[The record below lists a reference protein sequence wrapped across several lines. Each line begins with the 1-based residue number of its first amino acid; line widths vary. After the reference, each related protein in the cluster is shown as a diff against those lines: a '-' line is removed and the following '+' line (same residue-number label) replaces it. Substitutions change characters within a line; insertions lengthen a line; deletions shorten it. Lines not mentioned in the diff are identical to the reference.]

1 MENQFLQ
8 GLKNESNFTLT
19 TNGAITHR
27 TTNSKVLDLFAQ
39 GAAMR
44 NRSELD
50 VILLF
55 KNALE
60 EEESLALKCLFY
72 IRDIRGGQ
80 GERRFFRVCLKWLGN
95 TKPQIAIR
103 NLSLISEYGRWDDV
117 LEFLGTKVEKEAL
130 DMLKNQLFLDT
141 QCKAPSLLAKWLPS
155 ENASSKETR
164 RKGNIV
170 RIAFG
175 LNHKEYRKALSVVR
189 ERINVL
195 ERLMS
200 AGKWDLIE
208 FDKIPSKAGLVYKN
222 AFARRDLIAKK
233 YETFAKDKTTKVNA
247 GVLYPYEVVEKA
259 LSFSKPYGHSDADRA
274 MINKYWENL
283 KDYFNGREMN
293 GIAVIDTSGSMNGKP
308 LNVAISLGMYIAER
322 SGGPFAN
329 HFITFSSR
337 PELVEFEGID
347 FVDKVKR
354 CNNASWQMNTN
365 IEAVFDLLLK
375 NALAT
380 KATQDDLPQN
390 IYIVSDMEFDSCAY
404 RGNKE
409 TLMEGIAK
417 KWAANGYEMPKL
429 IFWNVNAHQANI
441 PVLGVG
447 RISFVSGFSPSI
459 FDSLLSGKSGYELML
474 ETLLKDRYT
483 PIQ

>member
-27 TTNSKVLDLFAQ
+27 TTNSKVLDMFAM
-39 GAAMR
+39 GASYR
-44 NRSELD
+44 NRSEAD

-117 LEFLGTKVEKEAL
+117 LEFLGTKVEREAL

-155 ENASSKETR
+155 ENASSKETK

-170 RIAFG
+170 RCAFG
-175 LNHKEYRKALSVVR
+175 LEHKEYRKILSALR
-189 ERINVL
+189 EKINLL

-200 AGKWDLIE
+200 AGKWDEIE
-208 FDKIPSKAGLVYKN
+208 FDKIPSRAGFIYKN

-233 YETFAKDKTTKVNA
+233 YETFAKDETTKVNA
-247 GVLYPYEVVEKA
+247 GVLYPYEVAEKA
-259 LSFSKPYGHSDADRA
+259 LNFYGNDTDRA
-274 MINKYWENL
+274 MINKYWANL
-283 KDYFNGREMN
+283 KDYFQGREMN
-293 GIAVIDTSGSMNGKP
+293 GIAVIDTSGSMRGTP
-308 LNVAISLGMYIAER
+308 LNVAVSLGMYIAER

-329 HFITFSSR
+329 HFITFSNR
-337 PELVEFEGID
+337 PELIEFEGMD
-347 FVDKVKR
+347 FVDKVQR
-354 CNNASWQMNTN
+354 CSHANWNNNTN
-365 IEAVFDLLLK
+365 IKAVFDLLLLNAIK
-375 NALAT
+375 NQSL
-380 KATQDDLPQN
+380 QSDLPQN
-390 IYIVSDMEFDSCAY
+390 IYIVSDMEFDSCAC
-404 RGNKE
+404 RGREKE
-409 TLMEGIAK
+409 TLFEAIALQ
-417 KWAANGYEMPKL
+417 WAQHGYEMPHL
-429 IFWNVNAHQANI
+429 IFWNVDARQANI

-447 RISFVSGFSPSI
+447 RISYVSGFSPSI
-459 FDSLLSGKSGYELML
+459 FDSILSGKSGYELML
-474 ETLLKDRYT
+474 ETLTKERYA
-483 PIQ
+483 PVN

>member
-1 MENQFLQ
+1 MNEFLQ
-8 GLKNESNFTLT
+8 GLKTDSNYTLT
-19 TNGAITHR
+19 ENGSLTHR
-27 TTNSKVLDLFAQ
+27 TTNSMVLDMFAQ

-44 NRSELD
+44 NRSESD
-50 VILLF
+50 VILMF
-55 KNALE
+55 RKAFAE
-60 EEESLALKCLFY
+60 DQKLALKCLFY
-72 IRDIRGGQ
+72 IRDVRGGQ
-80 GERRFFRVCLKWLGN
+80 GERRFFRVILKDLATQN
-95 TKPQIAIR
+95 PDAVRR
-103 NLSLISEYGRWDDV
+103 NLEFIAEYGRWDDYYALV
-117 LEFLGTKVEKEAL
+117 DTSLETEMFAFLKRQFAL
-130 DMLKNQLFLDT
+130 DA
-141 QCKAPSLLAKWLPS
+141 QCDAPSLLAKWLKS

-164 RKGNIV
+164 KLGTKT

-175 LNHKEYRKALSVVR
+175 LSHKEYRKALSVVR

-208 FDKIPSKAGLVYKN
+208 FDKIPSRAGLIYKN

-233 YETFAKDKTTKVNA
+233 YETFAKDETTKVNA
-247 GVLYPYEVVEKA
+247 GTLYPYELVEKA
-259 LSFSKPYGHSDADRA
+259 LSFSRPYGHSDTDRA

-283 KDYFNGREMN
+283 KDYFNGKEMN
-293 GIAVIDTSGSMNGKP
+293 GIAVVDTSGSMYGTP
-308 LNVAISLGMYIAER
+308 LNVAVSLGMYIAER

-329 HFITFSSR
+329 HFITFSNR

-354 CNNASWQMNTN
+354 CSQANWQMNTN

-390 IYIVSDMEFDSCAY
+390 IYIISDMEFDSCAC
-404 RGNKE
+404 RGRDKE

-417 KWAANGYEMPKL
+417 EWAANGYDMPHL
-429 IFWNVNAHQANI
+429 IFWNVDARQNNI
-441 PVLGVG
+441 PMLGVG
-447 RISFVSGFSPSI
+447 RISYVSGFSPSVFESVI
-459 FDSLLSGKSGYELML
+459 SGKSGYQLME
-474 ETLLKDRYT
+474 ETLLKDRYA

>member
-1 MENQFLQ
+1 MNTFLN
-8 GLKNESNFTLT
+8 GLKSNSNYTLT
-19 TNGAITHR
+19 ENGAVTHR
-27 TTNSKVLDLFAQ
+27 TTNSMVLDLFAQ

-44 NRSELD
+44 SRSESD
-50 VILLF
+50 VILMF
-55 KNALE
+55 RKAFAE
-60 EEESLALKCLFY
+60 DEKLALKCLFY
-72 IRDIRGGQ
+72 IRDVRGGQ
-80 GERRFFRVCLKWLGN
+80 GERRFFRIVLKDLATQN
-95 TKPQIAIR
+95 PEAVRR
-103 NLSLISEYGRWDDV
+103 NLEFIAEYGRWDDYYALV
-117 LEFLGTKVEKEAL
+117 DTSLETEMFAFLKKQFAL
-130 DMLKNQLFLDT
+130 DA
-141 QCKAPSLLAKWLPS
+141 QCKAPSLLAKWLKS

-164 RKGNIV
+164 KLGTKT

-175 LNHKEYRKALSVVR
+175 LNHKEYRKALSVIR

-208 FDKIPSKAGLVYKN
+208 FDKISSKAGLIYKN
-222 AFARRDLIAKK
+222 AFARRDMIAKK
-233 YETFAKDKTTKVNA
+233 YETFAKDETTKVNA
-247 GVLYPYEVVEKA
+247 GTLYPYEVVEKA
-259 LSFSKPYGHSDADRA
+259 IQFRGNNDTDRA
-274 MINKYWENL
+274 IINKYWENL

-293 GIAVIDTSGSMNGKP
+293 GIAVIDTSGSMNGTP

-354 CNNASWQMNTN
+354 CNSASWQMNTN

-375 NALAT
+375 NALET
-380 KATQDDLPQN
+380 NATQDDLPQN

-417 KWAANGYEMPKL
+417 KWAAKGYEMPHL
-429 IFWNVNAHQANI
+429 IFWNVDARQANI

-474 ETLLKDRYT
+474 ETLLKERYT